1 MVLTAMHRRRKLV
14 QDLEVPFHATSQ
26 SHSLQQ
32 CSNCC
37 GIVLLFASKRSPYLH
52 GKHKQKWWMTEI
64 IVLAIPKMCK
74 TWKQYCNVLA
84 KKVIPWRS
92 CRMGNR
98 CSYNGSTLYSAFV
111 CTVAGS
117 AGTPLNWRKNKDCP
131 CKSLT
136 CRLCLFWWETNANT
150 FHLLWPESLFT
161 IAPNRAL
168 CKWVGIEQW
177 KKSELLQLNCW

>member
-1 MVLTAMHRRRKLV
+1 MGLCFCFPLKDHLICTVNISKSDEWLRLLCLLLRRCVRRESNIATYLLKRSSRGGHVRWETGAVIMGVLCIRMHR
-14 QDLEVPFHATSQ
+14 
-26 SHSLQQ
+26 
-32 CSNCC
+32 
-37 GIVLLFASKRSPYLH
+37 
-52 GKHKQKWWMTEI
+52 
-64 IVLAIPKMCK
+64 
-74 TWKQYCNVLA
+74 
-84 KKVIPWRS
+84 
-92 CRMGNR
+92 
-98 CSYNGSTLYSAFV
+98 
-111 CTVAGS
+111 GS

-177 KKSELLQLNCW
+177 KKSELLQLALVRAQETVMIVYVLFKATSAIARWDIYVSYGFSCCK